1 MLTFHTWTGC
11 LSPRVPFSMNVWWF
25 FSGASLFYH
34 LILQFCH
41 VSIHTGVC
49 LLVKVSCPCNFYVR
63 KGLVKQ
69 FQMIISGKRNEV
81 SSNLVF
87 FLPLDTYVRTWPVN
101 SPKMIMSGR
110 LHSVMNIARLILS
123 ISYRALYCNQDVFY
137 RLFSSTSGHFRFRVA
152 KSVAVAV

>member
-1 MLTFHTWTGC
+1 MKCH
-11 LSPRVPFSMNVWWF
+11 P
-25 FSGASLFYH
+25 
-34 LILQFCH
+34 IFC
-41 VSIHTGVC
+41 
-49 LLVKVSCPCNFYVR
+49 
-63 KGLVKQ
+63 
-69 FQMIISGKRNEV
+69 
-81 SSNLVF
+81 

-152 KSVAVAV
+152 KSVAVAVWKARSWWQMGKVDANFFTFQMHKDVQLVRKVWASFMLSPINTRGTPLAAALHERRKLRKLFPICFYFRC